1 MWKTKP
7 WQRWRRR
14 RRICRCLL
22 APPLRAYFGAS
33 SRLSFFFSFFV
44 SLSLSPF
51 AVLRSLLLVWLRLS
65 DDVCSTDW
73 QQVHRAFSSLPL
85 SLSLSP
91 SLFCFPLFSVLVTC
105 ASFLFSCIRP
115 TLYMPLAFRRTIAAV
130 PLPAPAI
137 SSACTRSFSRCI
149 ISHPTLQS
157 INRRLNSKLA

>member
-1 MWKTKP
+1 VLISV
-7 WQRWRRR
+7 R
-14 RRICRCLL
+14 LL
-22 APPLRAYFGAS
+22 AFPFSFLS
-33 SRLSFFFSFFV
+33 SFFS
-44 SLSLSPF
+44 

-91 SLFCFPLFSVLVTC
+91 LPSFVSL
-105 ASFLFSCIRP
+105 SFLFSCIRP